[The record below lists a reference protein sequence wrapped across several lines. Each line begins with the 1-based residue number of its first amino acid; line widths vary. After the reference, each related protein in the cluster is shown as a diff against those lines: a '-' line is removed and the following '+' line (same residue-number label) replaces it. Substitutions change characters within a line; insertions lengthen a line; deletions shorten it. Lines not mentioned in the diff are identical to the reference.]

1 MPLSYLGLGSNLGDA
16 EANVMEA
23 IRRLEKVGTILK
35 KSKFYL
41 TAPWGVLDQPD
52 FVNAVIQIDTE
63 HSPRTLLEKT
73 QAIEKEMGRLETYK
87 WGPRLIDI
95 DILTYADV
103 TVQETDLT
111 IPHPHM
117 TERSFVMIP
126 LAEIDE
132 SFKIAE
138 KKEKEA
144 L

>member
-1 MPLSYLGLGSNLGDA
+1 MPLSYLGLGSNIGDPQ
-16 EANVMEA
+16 ANVEEA
-23 IRRLEKVGTILK
+23 IRRLENVGKVLK
-35 KSKFYL
+35 KSKFYV

-63 HSPRTLLEKT
+63 YTPRTLLEKI
-73 QAIEKEMGRLETYK
+73 QAIEQDMGRVATFK

-103 TVQETDLT
+103 TVQEPDLT
-111 IPHPHM
+111 IPHPFM

-132 SFKIAE
+132 SFRIE
-138 KKEKEA
+138 D